1 MSGNKFQQRSKALI
15 DRTYVAHRISLI
27 QEVVAIGDDILLRLK
42 KNQERGHR
50 GPTECHELPLS
61 TSSGSVHLFFECT
74 LLRGVGTRILARD
87 TEEES
92 SGYSVVEYLFAP
104 IGLLREASAVVEG
117 TRDESDSKK
126 SIIRYFWRWKRSIT
140 MVASKGIEMM
150 EFVLLIGLL
159 SVCNNVLRILRF
171 VIRVKFLISWNDHR
185 SIRLMIQLF
194 LC

>member
-104 IGLLREASAVVEG
+104 IGLLREASQSLRELVMNRFEEIDNQILLTMETFDSYGCFQGNRNDGVCFVNWTVVC
-117 TRDESDSKK
+117 
-126 SIIRYFWRWKRSIT
+126 
-140 MVASKGIEMM
+140 M
-150 EFVLLIGLL
+150 
-159 SVCNNVLRILRF
+159 
-171 VIRVKFLISWNDHR
+171 
-185 SIRLMIQLF
+185 
-194 LC
+194 